1 MVQRW
6 CGGEVQAI
14 EMVEKL
20 IQATHPP
27 LVKAEP

>member
-6 CGGEVQAI
+6 CGGKVEAI

-20 IQATHPP
+20 IQTPHPP
-27 LVKAEP
+27 LVKAQP